1 MPEVSLDNGN
11 GRPLIVVSNREPY
24 QHVRREDGSIA
35 VAPTTGGVS
44 VALDALMRER
54 GGTWIAYGGGD
65 ADADV
70 VDANDRVTVPPDQ
83 PSYTLRRVWLSP
95 EEERRYYDGFSNEG
109 VWPLAHTVHVR
120 PRFRSEDWAAYQRV
134 NARFAAAV
142 SAELTDRQTSV
153 FIQDY
158 HLALLAADLR
168 QLEPAVRTS
177 LFWHIPWPHPDRLRM
192 CPWRA
197 EIMKG
202 LLANDLLAFQLESD
216 RRNFLISVRDELDAS
231 VDKGYVT
238 LGRRTT
244 RVIASPIGV
253 DFDRIHRIAC
263 DPGLVH
269 EVARLFREERLDDP
283 SVEIIGVGVDRLDY
297 TKGILERLDAIDL
310 LLTRRPD
317 LRRRLAFV
325 QVGVPSRSKIRSY
338 AAIESR
344 IDERVAEINA
354 RHGRSATDGPIR
366 YRKSALRL
374 RQLIA
379 LYRLADFC
387 VVSSLHDGMN
397 LVAKEFVA
405 AREDLGGVL
414 VLSEMTG
421 ASRELTDAL
430 IINPYHTEGFALAI
444 ERAIYMPLQER
455 TRRMRALRGVVAGR
469 DVFHWASDILD
480 RLSNLNAERAASAWP
495 LAVPRPTLLKRVAS
509 SASNVR
515 G

>member
-1 MPEVSLDNGN
+1 MPEVSSQH
-11 GRPLIVVSNREPY
+11 RPLVVVANREPY
-24 QHVRREDGSIA
+24 LHVRRTDGTIA
-35 VAPTTGGVS
+35 TVQTTGGVS

-54 GGTWIAYGGGD
+54 GGTWIAHGAGN
-65 ADADV
+65 ADAEM
-70 VDANDRVTVPPDQ
+70 VDANDRVPVPPDA
-83 PSYTLRRVWLSP
+83 PEYTLRRVWLSA
-95 EEERRYYDGFSNEG
+95 EEEKKYYNGFANEG
-109 VWPLAHTVHVR
+109 LWPLSHIVHVR
-120 PRFRSEDWAAYQRV
+120 PRFRSEDWAAYRRV
-134 NARFAAAV
+134 NARFAEAAA
-142 SAELTDRQTSV
+142 AELTDPRTLV

-158 HLALLAADLR
+158 HLAIVADELR
-168 QLEPAVRTS
+168 MLEPSVKTA
-177 LFWHIPWPHPDRLRM
+177 LFWHIPWPHPDRLRI
-192 CPWRA
+192 CPWRR
-197 EIMKG
+197 EILQG
-202 LLANDLLAFQLESD
+202 LLANDLLAFQLETD
-216 RRNFLISVRDELDAS
+216 RRNFLLCVGDNFDADIDDGRIARDGHATD
-231 VDKGYVT
+231 
-238 LGRRTT
+238 
-244 RVIASPIGV
+244 VIAAPIGV
-253 DFDRIHRIAC
+253 DFERIQSVASDPTLDHDVVRI
-263 DPGLVH
+263 L
-269 EVARLFREERLDDP
+269 REQRLDDP
-283 SVEIIGVGVDRLDY
+283 DVEVIGVGVDRLDY

>member
-1 MPEVSLDNGN
+1 
-11 GRPLIVVSNREPY
+11 
-24 QHVRREDGSIA
+24 
-35 VAPTTGGVS
+35 
-44 VALDALMRER
+44 
-54 GGTWIAYGGGD
+54 
-65 ADADV
+65 
-70 VDANDRVTVPPDQ
+70 
-83 PSYTLRRVWLSP
+83 
-95 EEERRYYDGFSNEG
+95 
-109 VWPLAHTVHVR
+109 
-120 PRFRSEDWAAYQRV
+120 
-134 NARFAAAV
+134 
-142 SAELTDRQTSV
+142 
-153 FIQDY
+153 
-158 HLALLAADLR
+158 
-168 QLEPAVRTS
+168 
-177 LFWHIPWPHPDRLRM
+177 
-192 CPWRA
+192 
-197 EIMKG
+197 
-202 LLANDLLAFQLESD
+202 
-216 RRNFLISVRDELDAS
+216 
-231 VDKGYVT
+231 
-238 LGRRTT
+238 
-244 RVIASPIGV
+244 
-253 DFDRIHRIAC
+253 
-263 DPGLVH
+263 
-269 EVARLFREERLDDP
+269 
-283 SVEIIGVGVDRLDY
+283 VDRLDY